1 MTAQEALTCALGRL
15 RNAGVADVAR
25 DARLLLAHAM
35 GLPPDRLTLHLAD
48 QIDPEA
54 ERRFD
59 AAIAARV
66 LRQPVSQITGRR
78 MFWGRNFLVTPDVL
92 DPRPETETLVAA
104 ALEASFA
111 HVLDLGTGT
120 GCILVTLL
128 HERPGSQGLGVDVS
142 PAALTVAGANRRLHG
157 MEDRMLLRLGSWFDP
172 VDQSFDLIVA
182 NPPYIAADEMPDLAP
197 EVRDHEP
204 LIALTP
210 GGDGLDAY
218 RRIAAG
224 APGHLKPGG
233 RLIVEIGLTQAA
245 EVSSLF
251 AAAGLRAIELRQDM
265 DRRDRVVVA
274 MKPN

>member
-1 MTAQEALTCALGRL
+1 MTAQEALTSALPRL

-66 LRQPVSQITGRR
+66 LRQPVSQIIGRR

-92 DPRPETETLVAA
+92 DPRPETETLVAT
-104 ALEASFA
+104 ALETSFA

-128 HERPGSQGLGVDVS
+128 QERPGSQGLGVDVS
-142 PAALTVAGANRRLHG
+142 PAALTVAGSNRRLHAL
-157 MEDRMLLRLGSWFDP
+157 EDRMMLRLGSWFEP

-204 LIALTP
+204 HIALTP

-218 RRIAAG
+218 RRIVAG
-224 APGHLKPGG
+224 APRHLKPGG
-233 RLIVEIGLTQAA
+233 RLIVEIGPTQAA

-251 AAAGLRAIELRQDM
+251 AAAGLRGIELRQDM
-265 DRRDRVVVA
+265 DGRDRVVVA